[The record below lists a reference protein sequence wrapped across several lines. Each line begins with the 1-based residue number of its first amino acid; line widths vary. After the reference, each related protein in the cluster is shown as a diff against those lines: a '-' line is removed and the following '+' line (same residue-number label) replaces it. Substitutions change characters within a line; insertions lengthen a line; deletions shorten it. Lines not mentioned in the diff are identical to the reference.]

1 MICPV
6 CGCQELKV
14 IDSRPSDNNTI
25 KRRRECENC
34 KARYNTYE
42 AIEAYQ
48 LMVVKKNGD
57 RQIFDRPKMQTGI
70 VKACHKRPVD
80 VERITSEIEIELYN
94 TYPREVT
101 STQIGECVMRKLKT
115 VDEVAYVRFVS
126 VYRDFN
132 DIESFMKELNSMKED
147 PK

>member
-34 KARYNTYE
+34 KSRYTTYE
-42 AIEAYQ
+42 AIESYQ
-48 LMVVKKNGD
+48 LMVVKKNGE
-57 RQIFDRPKMQTGI
+57 RQTFDKPKMLAGI

-80 VERITSEIEIELYN
+80 AEAIASQIEIELHN

-101 STQIGECVMRKLKT
+101 STQIGECVMRKLRDI
-115 VDEVAYVRFVS
+115 DEVAYVRFVS

-132 DIESFMKELNSMKED
+132 DVDSFMKELYLLKED

>member
-1 MICPV
+1 MVCPV

-25 KRRRECENC
+25 KRRRECEKC
-34 KARYNTYE
+34 KARFTTYE
-42 AIEAYQ
+42 IIESYQ
-48 LMVVKKNGD
+48 LMVLKKNGEK
-57 RQIFDRPKMQTGI
+57 QPFDRSKMDAGI
-70 VKACHKRPVD
+70 IKACHKRPVD
-80 VERITSEIEIELYN
+80 TEKVADEIEVELHN

-101 STQIGECVMRKLKT
+101 STQIGECVMRKLRD

-132 DIESFMKELNSMKED
+132 DVDSFMKELNSLKED